1 MNSNEMNEILKKH
14 KIWLTSN
21 GKNGCQIEL
30 DDDLSYSKIVAAD
43 LRCANL
49 NSSNLTHAKLS
60 YTNLKG
66 ADLSFCNL
74 EWAELCCTNL
84 ERINLGFCKLEN
96 ADLRCANLIDAH
108 LYRSILQSANLRG
121 ANLRNAFLQS
131 ADLRGADLSDT
142 DLSGADLS
150 DTDLRGADLSNAD
163 LRGTD
168 LSYADLRGVNLR
180 DVDLSCPN
188 LNRTILPESTFIILG
203 EKYIISIYGDYV
215 RASSCAN
222 THYQNHLAS
231 EWRQFSK
238 QDILDMD
245 GEDSLKFYPR
255 LLDIIDFYCGKG
267 ERPEWLKAQN
277 NDL

>member
-1 MNSNEMNEILKKH
+1 MTSNEMNKILEQH

-30 DDDLSYSKIVAAD
+30 DADLSYSKIVGAD

-131 ADLRGADLSDT
+131 ADLR
-142 DLSGADLS
+142 GADLS

>member
-1 MNSNEMNEILKKH
+1 MTSNEMNEILKKH

-21 GKNGCQIEL
+21 GKNGGQIEL
-30 DDDLSYSKIVAAD
+30 AADLSYSQIVGTD
-43 LRCANL
+43 LRCASL
-49 NSSNLTHAKLS
+49 NNSNLTHAKLS

-66 ADLSFCNL
+66 AELSFCNL
-74 EWAELCCTNL
+74 EWAELCYTNL
-84 ERINLGFCKLEN
+84 ERVNLSFSNLKN
-96 ADLRCANLIDAH
+96 ADLRYANLSHAN
-108 LYRSILQSANLRG
+108 LYRAVLQSANLRG
-121 ANLRNAFLQS
+121 ADLNA
-131 ADLRGADLSDT
+131 A
-142 DLSGADLS
+142 
-150 DTDLRGADLSNAD
+150 DLRGADLSNAD
-163 LRGTD
+163 LRD
-168 LSYADLRGVNLR
+168 VNLR
-180 DVDLSCPN
+180 DVDLSCPK
-188 LNRTILPESTFIILG
+188 LHRTILPESTFIILG

-245 GEDSLKFYPR
+245 GEDTLKFYPR

>member
-1 MNSNEMNEILKKH
+1 MNSNEMNKILEQH

-30 DDDLSYSKIVAAD
+30 AADLSYRKIIAAD
-43 LRCANL
+43 LRCAGLMDCNL
-49 NSSNLTHAKLS
+49 SHAKLS
-60 YTNLKG
+60 YSNLKG
-66 ADLSFCNL
+66 AGLCFCNL
-74 EWAELCCTNL
+74 
-84 ERINLGFCKLEN
+84 IN
-96 ADLRCANLIDAH
+96 ADLRYANLSHANM
-108 LYRSILQSANLRG
+108 YRANLQSANLRG
-121 ANLRNAFLQS
+121 ADLRGADLNT
-131 ADLRGADLSDT
+131 ADLRGADLS
-142 DLSGADLS
+142 
-150 DTDLRGADLSNAD
+150 N
-163 LRGTD
+163 
-168 LSYADLRGVNLR
+168 ADLRGVNLR

-188 LNRTILPESTFIILG
+188 LNGTKLPESTFIILG
-203 EKYIISIYGDYV
+203 QKYIISIYGDYV

>member
-1 MNSNEMNEILKKH
+1 MNSNEMNKILEQH

-30 DDDLSYSKIVAAD
+30 AADLSYRKIIAAD
-43 LRCANL
+43 LRCAGLMDCNL
-49 NSSNLTHAKLS
+49 SHAKLS
-60 YTNLKG
+60 YSNLKG
-66 ADLSFCNL
+66 AGLCFCNL
-74 EWAELCCTNL
+74 
-84 ERINLGFCKLEN
+84 IN
-96 ADLRCANLIDAH
+96 ADLRYANLSHANM
-108 LYRSILQSANLRG
+108 YRANLQSANLRG
-121 ANLRNAFLQS
+121 A
-131 ADLRGADLSDT
+131 DLRDADLSET
-142 DLSGADLS
+142 DLRGADLS

-163 LRGTD
+163 LRD
-168 LSYADLRGVNLR
+168 VNLR

-188 LNRTILPESTFIILG
+188 LNGTKLPESTFIILG
-203 EKYIISIYGDYV
+203 QKYIISIYGDYV

>member
-1 MNSNEMNEILKKH
+1 MDICKINEILKKH

-30 DDDLSYSKIVAAD
+30 DADLSYSKIVGAD
-43 LRCANL
+43 LRCASL
-49 NSSNLTHAKLS
+49 NDSNLSHAKLS

-66 ADLSFCNL
+66 AGLSFCNL
-74 EWAELCCTNL
+74 
-84 ERINLGFCKLEN
+84 KN
-96 ADLRCANLIDAH
+96 ADLRYANLSHAN
-108 LYRSILQSANLRG
+108 LYRAVLQSANLRG
-121 ANLRNAFLQS
+121 A
-131 ADLRGADLSDT
+131 DLRGADLNT
-142 DLSGADLS
+142 A
-150 DTDLRGADLSNAD
+150 DLRGADLSNAD
-163 LRGTD
+163 LRGAD
-168 LSYADLRGVNLR
+168 LSNADLRDVNLR

-188 LNRTILPESTFIILG
+188 LNGTKLPESTFIILG
-203 EKYIISIYGDYV
+203 QKYIISIYGDYV

-267 ERPEWLKAQN
+267 ECPEWLTEQN
-277 NDL
+277 ND

>member
-1 MNSNEMNEILKKH
+1 MNSNEMNKILEQH

-30 DDDLSYSKIVAAD
+30 AADLSYRKIIAAD
-43 LRCANL
+43 LRCAGLMDCNL
-49 NSSNLTHAKLS
+49 SHAKLS
-60 YTNLKG
+60 YSNLKG
-66 ADLSFCNL
+66 AGLCFCNL
-74 EWAELCCTNL
+74 
-84 ERINLGFCKLEN
+84 KN
-96 ADLRCANLIDAH
+96 ADLRYANLSHANM
-108 LYRSILQSANLRG
+108 YRANLQSANLRG
-121 ANLRNAFLQS
+121 ADLRGADLNT
-131 ADLRGADLSDT
+131 ADLRGADLS
-142 DLSGADLS
+142 
-150 DTDLRGADLSNAD
+150 N
-163 LRGTD
+163 
-168 LSYADLRGVNLR
+168 ADLRGVNLR

-188 LNRTILPESTFIILG
+188 LNGTKLPESTFIILG
-203 EKYIISIYGDYV
+203 QKYIISIYGDYV

>member
-1 MNSNEMNEILKKH
+1 MNSNEMNKILEQH

-21 GKNGCQIEL
+21 GKNGYQIEL
-30 DDDLSYSKIVAAD
+30 AADLSYRKIIAAD
-43 LRCANL
+43 LRCAGLMDCNL
-49 NSSNLTHAKLS
+49 SHAKLS
-60 YTNLKG
+60 YSNLKG
-66 ADLSFCNL
+66 AGLCFCNL
-74 EWAELCCTNL
+74 
-84 ERINLGFCKLEN
+84 IN
-96 ADLRCANLIDAH
+96 ADLRYANLSHANM
-108 LYRSILQSANLRG
+108 YRANLQSANLRG
-121 ANLRNAFLQS
+121 A
-131 ADLRGADLSDT
+131 DLRGADLNT
-142 DLSGADLS
+142 A
-150 DTDLRGADLSNAD
+150 DLRGADLSNAD
-163 LRGTD
+163 LRD
-168 LSYADLRGVNLR
+168 VNLR

-188 LNRTILPESTFIILG
+188 LNGTKLPESTFIIYG

-231 EWRQFSK
+231 EWRQFNK

>member
-30 DDDLSYSKIVAAD
+30 AADLSYSKIVAAD
-43 LRCANL
+43 LRCASL
-49 NSSNLTHAKLS
+49 NDSNLTHAKLS

-66 ADLSFCNL
+66 AELCFCNL
-74 EWAELCCTNL
+74 
-84 ERINLGFCKLEN
+84 KN
-96 ADLRCANLIDAH
+96 ADLRYANLSHANLH
-108 LYRSILQSANLRG
+108 RAVLQSANLRG
-121 ANLRNAFLQS
+121 A
-131 ADLRGADLSDT
+131 DLRGADLN
-142 DLSGADLS
+142 AA
-150 DTDLRGADLSNAD
+150 DLRGADLSNAD
-163 LRGTD
+163 LRGAD
-168 LSYADLRGVNLR
+168 LSNVDLRGVNLR
-180 DVDLSCPN
+180 DVDLSCPK
-188 LNRTILPESTFIILG
+188 LHRTILPESTFIILG
-203 EKYIISIYGDYV
+203 EKYFISIYGDYV

>member
-1 MNSNEMNEILKKH
+1 MNSNEMNKILEQH

-21 GKNGCQIEL
+21 GKNGYQIEL
-30 DDDLSYSKIVAAD
+30 AADLSYRKIIAAD
-43 LRCANL
+43 LRCAGLMDCNL
-49 NSSNLTHAKLS
+49 SHAKLS
-60 YTNLKG
+60 YSNLKG
-66 ADLSFCNL
+66 AGLCFCNL
-74 EWAELCCTNL
+74 
-84 ERINLGFCKLEN
+84 IN
-96 ADLRCANLIDAH
+96 ADLRYANLSHANM
-108 LYRSILQSANLRG
+108 YRANLQSANLRG
-121 ANLRNAFLQS
+121 ADLRGADLNA
-131 ADLRGADLSDT
+131 ADLRGADLS
-142 DLSGADLS
+142 
-150 DTDLRGADLSNAD
+150 N
-163 LRGTD
+163 
-168 LSYADLRGVNLR
+168 ADLRGVNLR

-188 LNRTILPESTFIILG
+188 LNGTKLPESTFIILG
-203 EKYIISIYGDYV
+203 QKYIISIYGDYV

-231 EWRQFSK
+231 EWRQFRK

>member
-1 MNSNEMNEILKKH
+1 MTSNEINEILKKH

-21 GKNGCQIEL
+21 GKNVGQIEL
-30 DDDLSYSKIVAAD
+30 AADLSYSKIVGAD
-43 LRCANL
+43 LRCASL
-49 NSSNLTHAKLS
+49 NNSNLTHAKLS

-66 ADLSFCNL
+66 AELVFCNL
-74 EWAELCCTNL
+74 EWAELCYTNL
-84 ERINLGFCKLEN
+84 ERVNLSFSNLKN
-96 ADLRCANLIDAH
+96 ADLRYANLSQADLKRAV
-108 LYRSILQSANLRG
+108 LQSAN
-121 ANLRNAFLQS
+121 
-131 ADLRGADLSDT
+131 
-142 DLSGADLS
+142 
-150 DTDLRGADLSNAD
+150 LRGADLSNAD
-163 LRGTD
+163 LRD
-168 LSYADLRGVNLR
+168 VNLR

-188 LNRTILPESTFIILG
+188 LNGTKLPESTFIILG
-203 EKYIISIYGDYV
+203 QKYIISIYGDYV

>member
-1 MNSNEMNEILKKH
+1 MNNYNVVDLMDICKINEILKKH

-30 DDDLSYSKIVAAD
+30 DADLSYSKIVGAD
-43 LRCANL
+43 LRCASL
-49 NSSNLTHAKLS
+49 NDSNLSHAKLS

-66 ADLSFCNL
+66 AGLSFCNL
-74 EWAELCCTNL
+74 
-84 ERINLGFCKLEN
+84 KN
-96 ADLRCANLIDAH
+96 ADLRYANLSHAN
-108 LYRSILQSANLRG
+108 LYRAVLQSANLRG
-121 ANLRNAFLQS
+121 A
-131 ADLRGADLSDT
+131 DLRGADLNT
-142 DLSGADLS
+142 A
-150 DTDLRGADLSNAD
+150 DLRGADLSNAD
-163 LRGTD
+163 LRD
-168 LSYADLRGVNLR
+168 VNLR

-188 LNRTILPESTFIILG
+188 LNGTKLPESTFIILG
-203 EKYIISIYGDYV
+203 QKYIISIYGDYV

-231 EWRQFSK
+231 EWRQFRK

>member
-1 MNSNEMNEILKKH
+1 MDICKINKIFKSH

-21 GKNGCQIEL
+21 GKNGGQIEL
-30 DDDLSYSKIVAAD
+30 AADLSYSKIVAAD
-43 LRCANL
+43 LRCASL
-49 NSSNLTHAKLS
+49 NDSNLSHAKLS

-66 ADLSFCNL
+66 AELCFCNL
-74 EWAELCCTNL
+74 
-84 ERINLGFCKLEN
+84 KN
-96 ADLRCANLIDAH
+96 ADLRYANLSHAN
-108 LYRSILQSANLRG
+108 LYRAVLQSANLRG
-121 ANLRNAFLQS
+121 ADLRGADLNA
-131 ADLRGADLSDT
+131 ADLRGADLN
-142 DLSGADLS
+142 AA
-150 DTDLRGADLSNAD
+150 DLRGADLSNAD
-163 LRGTD
+163 LRD
-168 LSYADLRGVNLR
+168 VNLR
-180 DVDLSCPN
+180 DVDLSCPK
-188 LNRTILPESTFIILG
+188 LYRTILPESTFIILG

>member
-1 MNSNEMNEILKKH
+1 MDICKINEILKKH

-30 DDDLSYSKIVAAD
+30 DADLSYSKIVGAD
-43 LRCANL
+43 LRCASL
-49 NSSNLTHAKLS
+49 NDSNLSHAKLS

-66 ADLSFCNL
+66 AGLSFCNL
-74 EWAELCCTNL
+74 
-84 ERINLGFCKLEN
+84 KN
-96 ADLRCANLIDAH
+96 ADLRYANLSHAN
-108 LYRSILQSANLRG
+108 LYRAVLQSTNLRG
-121 ANLRNAFLQS
+121 ADLRGADLNT
-131 ADLRGADLSDT
+131 ADLRGADLS
-142 DLSGADLS
+142 
-150 DTDLRGADLSNAD
+150 N
-163 LRGTD
+163 
-168 LSYADLRGVNLR
+168 ADLRGVNLR

-188 LNRTILPESTFIILG
+188 LNGTKLPESTFIILG
-203 EKYIISIYGDYV
+203 QKYIISIYGDYV

>member
-1 MNSNEMNEILKKH
+1 MDICKINEILKKH

-30 DDDLSYSKIVAAD
+30 AADLSYSKIIAAD
-43 LRCANL
+43 LRCAGLMDCNL
-49 NSSNLTHAKLS
+49 SHAKLS
-60 YTNLKG
+60 YSNLKG
-66 ADLSFCNL
+66 AGLCFCNL
-74 EWAELCCTNL
+74 
-84 ERINLGFCKLEN
+84 IN
-96 ADLRCANLIDAH
+96 ADLRYANLSHANM
-108 LYRSILQSANLRG
+108 YRANLQSANLRG
-121 ANLRNAFLQS
+121 A
-131 ADLRGADLSDT
+131 DLRGADLNT
-142 DLSGADLS
+142 A
-150 DTDLRGADLSNAD
+150 DLRGADLSNAD
-163 LRGTD
+163 LRGAD
-168 LSYADLRGVNLR
+168 LSNADLRGVNLR

>member
-1 MNSNEMNEILKKH
+1 MTSNEINEILKKH

-30 DDDLSYSKIVAAD
+30 AADLSYSQIVGAD
-43 LRCANL
+43 LRCASL
-49 NSSNLTHAKLS
+49 NNSNLTHAKLS

-66 ADLSFCNL
+66 AGLSFCNL
-74 EWAELCCTNL
+74 
-84 ERINLGFCKLEN
+84 KN
-96 ADLRCANLIDAH
+96 ADLRYANLSHAN
-108 LYRSILQSANLRG
+108 LYRAVLQSANLRG
-121 ANLRNAFLQS
+121 A
-131 ADLRGADLSDT
+131 DLRGADLNT
-142 DLSGADLS
+142 A
-150 DTDLRGADLSNAD
+150 DLRGADLSNAD
-163 LRGTD
+163 LRD
-168 LSYADLRGVNLR
+168 VNLR

-188 LNRTILPESTFIILG
+188 LNGTKLPESTFIILG
-203 EKYIISIYGDYV
+203 QKYIISIYGDYV

>member
-1 MNSNEMNEILKKH
+1 MNSNEMNKILEQH

-21 GKNGCQIEL
+21 GKNGYQIEL
-30 DDDLSYSKIVAAD
+30 AADLSYSKIIAAD
-43 LRCANL
+43 LRCAGLMDCNL
-49 NSSNLTHAKLS
+49 SHAKLS
-60 YTNLKG
+60 YSNLKG
-66 ADLSFCNL
+66 AGLCFCNL
-74 EWAELCCTNL
+74 
-84 ERINLGFCKLEN
+84 IN
-96 ADLRCANLIDAH
+96 ADLRYANLSHANM
-108 LYRSILQSANLRG
+108 YRANLQSANLRG
-121 ANLRNAFLQS
+121 ADLRGADLNT
-131 ADLRGADLSDT
+131 ADLRGADLS
-142 DLSGADLS
+142 
-150 DTDLRGADLSNAD
+150 N
-163 LRGTD
+163 
-168 LSYADLRGVNLR
+168 ADLRGVNLR

-188 LNRTILPESTFIILG
+188 LNGTKLPESTFIILG
-203 EKYIISIYGDYV
+203 QKYIISIYGDYV

>member
-1 MNSNEMNEILKKH
+1 MDICKINKIFKRH

-21 GKNGCQIEL
+21 GKNGGQIEL
-30 DDDLSYSKIVAAD
+30 AADLSYSKIVAAD
-43 LRCANL
+43 LRCASL
-49 NSSNLTHAKLS
+49 NDSNLTHAKLS

-66 ADLSFCNL
+66 AELCFCNL
-74 EWAELCCTNL
+74 
-84 ERINLGFCKLEN
+84 KN
-96 ADLRCANLIDAH
+96 ADLRYANLSHAN
-108 LYRSILQSANLRG
+108 LYRAVLQSANLRG
-121 ANLRNAFLQS
+121 A
-131 ADLRGADLSDT
+131 DLRGADLN
-142 DLSGADLS
+142 AA
-150 DTDLRGADLSNAD
+150 DLRGADLSNAD
-163 LRGTD
+163 LRGAD
-168 LSYADLRGVNLR
+168 LSNADLRGVNLR
-180 DVDLSCPN
+180 DVDLSCPK
-188 LNRTILPESTFIILG
+188 LHRTILPESTFIILG
-203 EKYIISIYGDYV
+203 EKYFISIYGDYV